1 MPRSLFLPPRAVPPM
16 PSDVLGRAAEE
27 ARRTQVLVFAGGLG
41 KRMGFVPK
49 PKALLEVAG
58 KPLIDWC
65 IEYFAGC
72 GFREFVLLVGKG
84 ADEVMRHVGDGG
96 RYGVEVR
103 YSVDPP
109 LPAVGKG
116 KALKHALE
124 EGVVDA
130 GRRALI
136 AFPDDLFLD
145 ESLPLRLLLH
155 HLEGVGRGAL
165 ATAVF
170 AWGLEYPYGVAELD
184 GDGRVRRFVEKP
196 VVDFYTSTGLYVF
209 EPQVYG
215 LVLELVDMGS
225 PKPVEFEQV
234 VLPVLAERGQLYSMV
249 VPRGTWLPV
258 NTLKELELAEEAL
271 ARRARR

>member
-1 MPRSLFLPPRAVPPM
+1 M

-116 KALKHALE
+116 KALRHALE

-130 GRRALI
+130 GRLSSRNRSSGNAISARLPASTTPSSSACLS
-136 AFPDDLFLD
+136 AFPF
-145 ESLPLRLLLH
+145 P
-155 HLEGVGRGAL
+155 
-165 ATAVF
+165 TA
-170 AWGLEYPYGVAELD
+170 GSG
-184 GDGRVRRFVEKP
+184 G
-196 VVDFYTSTGLYVF
+196 STL
-209 EPQVYG
+209 
-215 LVLELVDMGS
+215 
-225 PKPVEFEQV
+225 
-234 VLPVLAERGQLYSMV
+234 
-249 VPRGTWLPV
+249 
-258 NTLKELELAEEAL
+258 
-271 ARRARR
+271 

>member
-1 MPRSLFLPPRAVPPM
+1 
-16 PSDVLGRAAEE
+16 
-27 ARRTQVLVFAGGLG
+27 
-41 KRMGFVPK
+41 
-49 PKALLEVAG
+49 
-58 KPLIDWC
+58 
-65 IEYFAGC
+65 
-72 GFREFVLLVGKG
+72 
-84 ADEVMRHVGDGG
+84 
-96 RYGVEVR
+96 
-103 YSVDPP
+103 VDPP

-155 HLEGVGRGAL
+155 HLEGVERGAL

-170 AWGLEYPYGVAELD
+170 AWGLEYPYGVAELE

-196 VVDFYTSTGLYVF
+196 FVDFYTSTGLYVF

-225 PKPVEFEQV
+225 PKPVEFEQA

>member
-1 MPRSLFLPPRAVPPM
+1 MPLM

-41 KRMGFVPK
+41 KRMGFVSK
-49 PKALLEVAG
+49 PKALMEVAG
-58 KPLIDWC
+58 RPLIDWC

-72 GFREFVLLVGKG
+72 GFREFVLLLGKG
-84 ADEVMRHVGDGG
+84 ADEVVRHVGDGG

-103 YSVDPP
+103 FSLDPP

-116 KALKHALE
+116 KALRHALE
-124 EGVVDA
+124 EGVVDS
-130 GRRALI
+130 GRRSIA
-136 AFPDDLFLD
+136 AFPDDIFLE

-155 HLEGVGRGAL
+155 HLEGVERGAL

-170 AWGLEYPYGVAELD
+170 AWGLEYPYGVAELE

-196 VVDFYTSTGLYVF
+196 FVDFYTSTGLYVF

-225 PKPVEFEQV
+225 PKPVEFEQA